1 MEPKAN
7 QNRPPNGEP
16 VAPSSDAAEASATP
30 DIPQVRPSTSSSAS
44 PTGAASQTVDMEG
57 KADLG
62 KRFIA
67 HIIDSIAA
75 YVIGLVPIIG
85 GIAGAAYLVCR
96 DGLEVD
102 FMDRRSLGK
111 KIMKLR
117 PVRLDGQPMDLET
130 SARRNWMWGIGAI
143 ISLLLYIPIIGW
155 VLIPVVAI
163 VAIAIGLYEVYKV
176 ITDDEGRRWGDEM
189 ADTKVVEVAE

>member
-1 MEPKAN
+1 
-7 QNRPPNGEP
+7 
-16 VAPSSDAAEASATP
+16 
-30 DIPQVRPSTSSSAS
+30 
-44 PTGAASQTVDMEG
+44 MEG

-67 HIIDSIAA
+67 HIIDSVAA

-85 GIAGAAYLVCR
+85 GIAGAAYFVCR

-130 SARRNWMWGIGAI
+130 SARRNWMWGIGAL
-143 ISLLLYIPIIGW
+143 ISLLLYIPILGW
-155 VLIPVVAI
+155 ILIPVVAI
-163 VAIAIGLYEVYKV
+163 IAVAIGLYEVYKV
-176 ITDDEGRRWGDEM
+176 ITDDEGIRWGDQL
-189 ADTKVVEVAE
+189 ANTKVVEVAE

>member
-1 MEPKAN
+1 MEPN
-7 QNRPPNGEP
+7 RDQNT
-16 VAPSSDAAEASATP
+16 PSNADPAASPGPTTPSATP
-30 DIPQVRPSTSSSAS
+30 DVPQVRPSPSSSTAGS
-44 PTGAASQTVDMEG
+44 TSQRANMAG

-67 HIIDSIAA
+67 HIIDSVVA

-102 FMDRRSLGK
+102 FMDRRSFGK

-117 PVRLDGQPMDLET
+117 PIRLDGQPMDLEA
-130 SARRNWMWGIGAI
+130 SARRNWMWGIGAL

-155 VLIPVVAI
+155 ILIPVVAVI
-163 VAIAIGLYEVYKV
+163 AVAIGLYEVYKV
-176 ITDDEGRRWGDEM
+176 ITDDEGRRWGDQL
-189 ADTKVVEVAE
+189 ANTKVVEVAE